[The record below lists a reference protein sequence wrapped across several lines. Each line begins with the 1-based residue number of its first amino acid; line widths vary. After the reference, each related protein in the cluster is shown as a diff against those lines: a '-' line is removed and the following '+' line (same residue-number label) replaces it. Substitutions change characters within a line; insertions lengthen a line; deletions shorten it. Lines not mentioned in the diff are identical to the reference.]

1 MKFYWK
7 AVGLEVPPVVHP
19 EMGLAQVNRSDPA
32 LVQSAPSMPGL
43 HLVMS
48 TSLYFLT
55 PSLGSGI
62 TTASALLPAK
72 PVKLGT
78 LRGDTNNSRGPGD
91 FHMLP

>member
-7 AVGLEVPPVVHP
+7 AVGLEVPPVVYP

-48 TSLYFLT
+48 TWLYLLT
-55 PSLGSGI
+55 PSCGSEI
-62 TTASALLPAK
+62 TTARALLPAK

-78 LRGDTNNSRGPGD
+78 LTGDTNNSRGPGD